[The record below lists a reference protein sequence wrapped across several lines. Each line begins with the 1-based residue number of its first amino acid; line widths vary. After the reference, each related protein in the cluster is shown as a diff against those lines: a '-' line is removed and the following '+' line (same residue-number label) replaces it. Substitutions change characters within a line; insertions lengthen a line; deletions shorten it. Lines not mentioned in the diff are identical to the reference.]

1 METGNPVLSSPMEGN
16 PDCLAL
22 PRSAQHHMPSTHFP
36 TFTVMAAVV
45 RKLKHGDSQ
54 QRAN

>member
-1 METGNPVLSSPMEGN
+1 MGMGNPVLSSPMEGN

-36 TFTVMAAVV
+36 TFTVMAAVCGQETEAW
-45 RKLKHGDSQ
+45 RLTAKS
-54 QRAN
+54 